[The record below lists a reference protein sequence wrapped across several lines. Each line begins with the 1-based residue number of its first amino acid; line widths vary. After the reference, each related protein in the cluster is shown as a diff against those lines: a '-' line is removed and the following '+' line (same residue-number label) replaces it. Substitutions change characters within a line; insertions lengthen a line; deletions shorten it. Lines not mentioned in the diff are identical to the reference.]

1 MANYGN
7 VEDFFNTENLVDSQ
21 GNTIIP
27 IRTVTLEPD
36 SEHNPGGERMRKWKP
51 DSTGLKPTPIQS
63 IRATEEWTGNITL
76 ENGNYA
82 RVEIHPI
89 VATELGVPELQN
101 GGTISVTL
109 YNAEGEIIS
118 QTNDQPFPGGINGN
132 QMGPVERSFLSR
144 DDVKLGVF
152 IANTHRAGKYNV
164 EGVLTET
171 TFDYEYGIMLMP
183 YTGSFGYDY
192 PTEDTYYPIAGSFRT
207 DEQFQIPWT
216 LCNIGSVNTEADFIT
231 PNGGNSN
238 KWMEFIADA
247 TTPKD
252 SAPEEDEGRSA
263 QEGESDG
270 GNTNWPGEDGPSD
283 NILPSEPPTEQV
295 ANVGLYG
302 VWHLY
307 QGDVRVLSNF
317 LWSDDF
323 FENVIKNM
331 ASPLE
336 NIISFGMVPFSHF
349 AQTSQAF
356 QICNVQVKSHGAD
369 YAALRITQ
377 NFYKLDCGAVSI
389 SDPALGALYNNF
401 ADYEPYTKYWLYLP
415 FIGTV
420 DLPAD
425 DIARDG
431 KVKVQYKFDIITG
444 ACVAEVVTY
453 TRASGWN
460 ITGRYS
466 GNILT
471 TFPLTG
477 ANYMQ
482 MYQQLAGSALG
493 FAAGIATE
501 NVAAVAGSMMSAVT
515 AKPQYSRGGSV
526 SNVAG
531 LLCST
536 RKPVIIKA
544 KANAFEANT
553 FKRDHGY
560 KSNLTVTIGSAG
572 GYISGSANQL
582 KLKSIGR
589 ATQEEL
595 DEIQSL
601 IGQGIYV

>member
-1 MANYGN
+1 MANYRN
-7 VEDFFNTENLVDSQ
+7 VEDFFDTENLVDSQ
-21 GNTIIP
+21 GNQIIP
-27 IRTVTLEPD
+27 IRLVQLDAD
-36 SEHNPGGERMRKWKP
+36 SDYNPVGTKMQKWKP
-51 DSTGLKPTPIQS
+51 DPANLVPTVLAEIDLMDG
-63 IRATEEWTGNITL
+63 RFEKTITL
-76 ENGNYA
+76 QNGNY
-82 RVEIHPI
+82 VMITINPI
-89 VATELGVPELQN
+89 CEVTGLQN
-101 GGTISVTL
+101 GGTFRTTL
-109 YNAEGEIIS
+109 YAEDGTIIHD
-118 QTNDQPFPGGINGN
+118 TGDNPFPSSDLTISERLKYAANGA
-132 QMGPVERSFLSR
+132 
-144 DDVKLGVF
+144 KLYL
-152 IANTHRAGKYNV
+152 ANFHRAGKYNV
-164 EGVLTET
+164 GGVMTET
-171 TFDYEYGIMLMP
+171 TFGYEYG
-183 YTGSFGYDY
+183 FGTIINYDWQ
-192 PTEDTYYPIAGSFRT
+192 EDTYYPIPGSAQT
-207 DEQFQIPWT
+207 AEQSLMGI
-216 LCNIGSVNTEADFIT
+216 NINPLGAVSTEADMIPT
-231 PNGGNSN
+231 YQPANE
-238 KWMEFIADA
+238 WMEWIAGA
-247 TTPKD
+247 TAEKGTEPD
-252 SAPEEDEGRSA
+252 EDEGRSA
-263 QEGESDG
+263 QEGEGDG
-270 GNTNWPGEDGPSD
+270 GNDDWPGDDGPSD
-283 NILPSEPPTEQV
+283 NVLPSEPPTEQV

-323 FENVIKNM
+323 FDNVIKNM

-336 NIISFGMVPFSHF
+336 NIISFGMIPFSQF
-349 AQTSQAF
+349 SQASQPF
-356 QICNVQVKSHGAD
+356 QICNVQVKSHGVD
-369 YAALRITQ
+369 YSALRITQ
-377 NFYKLDCGAVSI
+377 NFYKLDCGAVSM
-389 SDPALGALYNNF
+389 SDPALGSLYHNF

-431 KVKVQYKFDIITG
+431 QVKVQYKFDIITG

-493 FAAGIATE
+493 FAAGVATE

-515 AKPQYSRGGSV
+515 AKPQYGRGGSI

-572 GYISGSANQL
+572 GFISGSANQL

-595 DEIQSL
+595 DEIQTL